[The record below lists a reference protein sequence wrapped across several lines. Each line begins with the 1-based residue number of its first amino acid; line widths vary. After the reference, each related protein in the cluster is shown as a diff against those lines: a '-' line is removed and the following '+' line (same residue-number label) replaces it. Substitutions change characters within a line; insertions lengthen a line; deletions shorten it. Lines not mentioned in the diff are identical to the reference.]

1 MKPKP
6 NDQTCDED
14 LRGSL
19 PAMLRAAQRARELAI
34 QTGTELVVS
43 RNGVVERIRPDEEI
57 DALWIEEA
65 QRRLAAYRRGEVQG
79 IPAEDV
85 VGEL

>member
-1 MKPKP
+1 
-6 NDQTCDED
+6 
-14 LRGSL
+14 
-19 PAMLRAAQRARELAI
+19 
-34 QTGTELVVS
+34 
-43 RNGVVERIRPDEEI
+43 VVERIRPDEEI
-57 DALWIEEA
+57 DALWVAEA

>member
-1 MKPKP
+1 MKP
-6 NDQTCDED
+6 NDETCDED
-14 LRGSL
+14 LRDSL
-19 PAMLRAAQRARELAI
+19 PAMLRAARRARELAM

-43 RNGVVERIRPDEEI
+43 RNGVIERIRPDEEI
-57 DALWIEEA
+57 DALWVEEA